1 MFGFLKKKRKDGSV
15 KGGSVRSGSDR
26 GTVRSSA
33 KSLAKSSTRKD
44 GAKARGATPGLDDD
58 DYGELF
64 DEGALET
71 FAEEGVDSDVEA
83 EENERYV
90 RRPRPAE
97 GSVER
102 ATEGGFLNRQPCRA
116 ALVPPTAHHTSSNAH
131 EKPSHELQLD
141 FVYGYRAHDSR
152 HNVAYNVDGLV
163 VYPAAAVGVCYD
175 AKEHAQQFFTAH
187 TDDVL
192 CMAMHPDGEIVAT
205 GQAGRDPSICVW
217 SSTTCELLAEL
228 KGFHRRAVVSLSFDG
243 TGRFLSSVGLDDD
256 HSVAVYDW
264 QSRRM
269 LANSKGDANRIFN
282 VEYNPHD
289 GRIVTGGVKH
299 IKFWVMEGGY
309 LVGRRGVYGRV
320 GGAATVLSIAFH
332 PDGSALTGTQTGA
345 VYQWAF
351 GGEQCLRKYDAL
363 HQGPLHDMF
372 VNEDYI
378 VTGGKD
384 GKVHFH
390 TQYFERAFTVDM
402 ARVVETVTD
411 AQGKPLCCYDGKT
424 PCVKAVCLEGTRLLV
439 GTKGSEIFEFDMST
453 ETSWRVNRRII
464 TQGHASATDEKTRT
478 QSCELRGLTAH
489 PFLPQ
494 FVTAGDDKTLRVFD
508 MYQRRQIAVRNVSSK
523 ARSAT
528 YSPDGTLVAC
538 GFQGGGFIVF
548 ETATGNE
555 LAAKKHR
562 RETISDVKFSPSG
575 RWLAVAS
582 HDNFIDLYDRDRA
595 YKRVGVCKGHSSYVT
610 RIDWS
615 EDGRYLQSTSG
626 DYELLFWEMPK
637 CRAAS
642 SPAALRD
649 VRWDSWTCA
658 LGWPVQ
664 GIWPK
669 HADGADVNAVARS
682 ADREVV
688 AVADDHGLVKLFRYP
703 SDVGR
708 ADYRGYLGHA
718 ARVAGCAFSYNDEF
732 LITVGA
738 SDRCAFQW
746 RHYETDEGD
755 EEMTSEVEEETL
767 TAMEDYEDFAVTNQ
781 ATRMVMVGRSGGE
794 PQFAPASALDAKPN
808 PEIPQGSGLDPGSR
822 LAFLPCAP
830 SIFAPDGYLREPDA
844 LAPCMEAVELEFAY
858 GYRAHDAR
866 DNLFYTARGEVV
878 YHAAAL
884 GVVYDRETN
893 TQKFFVD
900 VPTAEATT
908 GHADDIVCMARHPK
922 GSIFATGEVGRNPR
936 LIVWSSDDVKK
947 PLAILQ
953 GFLKKAVVSCTFSRD
968 GALLCAVGADSN
980 HSLVVYRWQTG
991 TMLASS
997 KGSPEKIVSV
1007 NWSPFQDYVVTC
1019 GIKHLAF
1026 WSTSP
1031 FESRKAVLN
1040 KKGKMQ
1046 TMLCSC
1052 FPGPDTT
1059 VVGTQDGSLYLFKGY
1074 QLATN
1079 MRKAH
1084 AVTHA
1089 VHATRDMVISG
1100 GKEGKVKFWTVDL
1113 MQCLKEM
1120 VISHPQAIG
1129 SCIKSLHLSGSMLL
1143 LGTRSGEIYEMDTTS
1158 YSHELLLQGHGYG
1171 TIWGLATHPSEH
1183 QMVTVGDDCTVRV
1196 WDLAARRMVMVRDL
1210 GARGRSVA
1218 YHPDGSQIAVGLA
1231 GGGLVVLSADSLDTV
1246 HAKKDR
1252 EEPIHEVK
1260 YSPNGQFLAAGS
1272 HDNYID
1278 VYDVSKQYGRMG
1290 VCKGHASFVRHV
1302 DWSTDS
1308 TILQSN
1314 SGDFE
1319 QMFWEVPSGKHIV
1332 FPADARNVDWATWT
1346 CVAGWP
1352 VQGIMP
1358 RYSMGTDI
1366 ISCDRS
1372 HTRTIVAAGDAYGC
1386 LKLFQYPAHKGAVG
1400 RTFGGHSSKV
1410 TQVRFTFD
1418 DMYIITVGADMTIM
1432 QWRLVL

>member
-1 MFGFLKKKRKDGSV
+1 M
-15 KGGSVRSGSDR
+15 
-26 GTVRSSA
+26 
-33 KSLAKSSTRKD
+33 
-44 GAKARGATPGLDDD
+44 
-58 DYGELF
+58 
-64 DEGALET
+64 
-71 FAEEGVDSDVEA
+71 
-83 EENERYV
+83 
-90 RRPRPAE
+90 
-97 GSVER
+97 
-102 ATEGGFLNRQPCRA
+102 
-116 ALVPPTAHHTSSNAH
+116 
-131 EKPSHELQLD
+131 
-141 FVYGYRAHDSR
+141 
-152 HNVAYNVDGLV
+152 
-163 VYPAAAVGVCYD
+163 
-175 AKEHAQQFFTAH
+175 
-187 TDDVL
+187 
-192 CMAMHPDGEIVAT
+192 
-205 GQAGRDPSICVW
+205 
-217 SSTTCELLAEL
+217 
-228 KGFHRRAVVSLSFDG
+228 
-243 TGRFLSSVGLDDD
+243 
-256 HSVAVYDW
+256 
-264 QSRRM
+264 
-269 LANSKGDANRIFN
+269 
-282 VEYNPHD
+282 
-289 GRIVTGGVKH
+289 
-299 IKFWVMEGGY
+299 
-309 LVGRRGVYGRV
+309 
-320 GGAATVLSIAFH
+320 
-332 PDGSALTGTQTGA
+332 TGTQTGC
-345 VYQWAF
+345 VYRWAF
-351 GGEQCLRKYDAL
+351 GGEQCLHKYDAL
-363 HQGPLHDMF
+363 HQGPVHDMF
-372 VNEDYI
+372 VNEEYI

-390 TQYFERAFTVDM
+390 TEYFERAFTVDM

-424 PCVKAVCLEGTRLLV
+424 PCVKAVFLEGTQLLV

-453 ETSWRVNRRII
+453 ETSWRVNRRIV
-464 TQGHASATDEKTRT
+464 TQGHAAATDEKTRT
-478 QSCELRGLTAH
+478 QTCELRGLTAH

-562 RETISDVKFSPSG
+562 REEISDLKFSPSG

-582 HDNFIDLYDRDRA
+582 PRQLRRPLRLRPRVQARGRVQGPQLLRHARGLVRGRA
-595 YKRVGVCKGHSSYVT
+595 VPAEHLRG
-610 RIDWS
+610 
-615 EDGRYLQSTSG
+615 L
-626 DYELLFWEMPK
+626 
-637 CRAAS
+637 RAAVLGDPEVPGGALPGGAERHALGLVDVRAGVARAGHLAEARGRRGRQRRGAQRGPRGCRGRGRPRAGEAVPVPQRRRARGVS
-642 SPAALRD
+642 RVPRARAESRGMRVCVQRRVPHNRRRERPVRVPVEALRD
-649 VRWDSWTCA
+649 GRGGRGDDQRGGGGDVDGGGGLRGLRGDQPGDEDGGRRVRRGRAATFAPRRFRWTRNPTPIFLKGPASTRARASRSCRARRPSSRPTATCA
-658 LGWPVQ
+658 SRT
-664 GIWPK
+664 
-669 HADGADVNAVARS
+669 RS
-682 ADREVV
+682 R
-688 AVADDHGLVKLFRYP
+688 
-703 SDVGR
+703 R
-708 ADYRGYLGHA
+708 A
-718 ARVAGCAFSYNDEF
+718 
-732 LITVGA
+732 
-738 SDRCAFQW
+738 W
-746 RHYETDEGD
+746 RRR
-755 EEMTSEVEEETL
+755 SWSL
-767 TAMEDYEDFAVTNQ
+767 RTAT
-781 ATRMVMVGRSGGE
+781 
-794 PQFAPASALDAKPN
+794 
-808 PEIPQGSGLDPGSR
+808 
-822 LAFLPCAP
+822 
-830 SIFAPDGYLREPDA
+830 
-844 LAPCMEAVELEFAY
+844 
-858 GYRAHDAR
+858 RAHDAR
-866 DNLFYTARGEVV
+866 DNLFYSARGEVV

-893 TQKFFVD
+893 TQKFLAD

-908 GHADDIVCMARHPK
+908 GHADDIVCLARHPT

-936 LIVWSSDDVKK
+936 VIVWSSDEVKK

-1113 MQCLKEM
+1113 MQCLKEV

-1129 SCIKSLHLSGSMLL
+1129 SCIKSMHLSGSMLL

-1183 QMVTVGDDCTVRV
+1183 QMVTVGDDCTVRI

-1210 GARGRSVA
+1210 GARGRSAA

-1319 QMFWEVPSGKHIV
+1319 QMFWEVPSGKHIA

-1358 RYSMGTDI
+1358 RYSMGADVL
-1366 ISCDRS
+1366 SCDRS
-1372 HTRTIVAAGDAYGC
+1372 HTRTIVAAGDSVRVPEAVSVPGA
-1386 LKLFQYPAHKGAVG
+1386 QGRGGAHVRRAFLQGDAGAVHVRRHVRNHRG
-1400 RTFGGHSSKV
+1400 GGHDHHAVETGIVKIR
-1410 TQVRFTFD
+1410 Q
-1418 DMYIITVGADMTIM
+1418 
-1432 QWRLVL
+1432 